1 MIISRTFRVNDVLT
15 DMTSVKFSDPTGTF
29 GVKRTDTGA
38 IVVADGVDLD
48 HDGTGL
54 YSYNMV
60 EPAAGLTYLY
70 WVEFV
75 YNGETYRIEKT
86 QSSLSLTA
94 GSAYCTLD
102 QANAI
107 ADALPG
113 LARFRA
119 ATDDQKTAALLMA
132 TMDVD
137 NAGPWQGCKYD
148 LATPQSL
155 AFPRI
160 PYPQYAVG
168 ANQIAVVTA
177 GAVWDWDSDNNVA
190 IVPLDVQRACVFQAD
205 AILDE
210 TPTSLDS
217 ILDDAAKG
225 ITSKAVGSLS
235 VSFADAAK
243 IVAGGGQ
250 SLCRRAEGFMKKYR
264 LKSGGL
270 L

>member
-1 MIISRTFRVNDVLT
+1 MIISRTFKVNGVLT
-15 DMTSVKFSDPTGTF
+15 DMTSVKFSDPTGAF

-54 YSYNMV
+54 YSYNLV

-70 WVEFV
+70 WIEFV

-86 QSSLSLTA
+86 QSALTLAA

-107 ADALPG
+107 AAALPG
-113 LARFRA
+113 LARWQA
-119 ATDDQKTAALLMA
+119 ATDDEKTAALLMA
-132 TMDVD
+132 SLDLD

-148 LATPQSL
+148 LATPQAL
-155 AFPRI
+155 AFPRV
-160 PYPQYAVG
+160 PYPDYAVG
-168 ANQIAVVTA
+168 CNQVATIAV

-210 TPTSLDS
+210 TSTSLDS

-225 ITSKAVGSLS
+225 ITAKSVGSLS

-250 SLCRRAEGFMKKYR
+250 SLCRRAEAFMKKYR